1 MSRSQIDSSAVVKTI
16 DAVISERDGWKAR
29 AEEAE
34 ARVNDHVEFV
44 NELCYALPDMQDDD
58 AAAEAL
64 IVAEVERIVAENAE
78 LRAHIERWAK
88 LMPSSFLSSEH
99 VEIDYEDVIGIQCE
113 RDEMPWP
120 CPTEVAKQWEG
131 E

>member
-1 MSRSQIDSSAVVKTI
+1 MSRSQIDSNAVVKTI
-16 DAVISERDGWKAR
+16 DTVISERDGWKAR

-64 IVAEVERIVAENAE
+64 MVAEVERIVAENAE
-78 LRAHIERWAK
+78 LRVHIERWAVEDR
-88 LMPSSFLSSEH
+88 FFARGNTGRETIFRLSEA
-99 VEIDYEDVIGIQCE
+99 VK
-113 RDEMPWP
+113 PWP
-120 CPTEVAKQWEG
+120 DTVAKQWEEG
-131 E
+131 